1 MSTLHIDDHG
11 LVSAG
16 PASIRPSRSFAY
28 IAGHQYEH
36 GGATRRF
43 VSLALHGAKSPLEEP
58 LYAAAHLSPDEAR
71 GLAYR
76 LLDAADEADEN
87 FDAPVEYALTGKR

>member
-1 MSTLHIDDHG
+1 MSTLHIDDFG
-11 LVSAG
+11 LVAAG
-16 PASIRPSRSFAY
+16 EASIRPSRSFAY
-28 IAGHQYEH
+28 ISGHQYEA
-36 GGATRRF
+36 GDAVRRF
-43 VSLALHGAKSPLEEP
+43 VSLAFHGGASPLREP

-87 FDAPVEYALTGKR
+87 LDAPVEYALTGKH